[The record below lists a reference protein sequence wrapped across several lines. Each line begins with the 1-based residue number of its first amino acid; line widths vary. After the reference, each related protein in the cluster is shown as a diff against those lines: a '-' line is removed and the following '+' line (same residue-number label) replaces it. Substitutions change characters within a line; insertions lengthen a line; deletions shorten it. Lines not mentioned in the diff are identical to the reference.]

1 MYKGTAPKKL
11 KKPSPP
17 PTRLSQ
23 GVKKTQ
29 KPSYKRPTKD
39 PLQGLR
45 ESKEE
50 EKMIKFQP
58 KPVEEQ
64 NPVKPVLDRKHGL
77 QKKPVPGIE
86 KKQEN
91 STELEEETPIE
102 RDLPRQEKIPSN
114 ASSPDPMEMP
124 PPTSTR
130 RPIPPA
136 SPRQDRRWLIASAAA
151 ILFLGGVILYKYA
164 SPTQS
169 PIILSNSYPG
179 KTSPD
184 APKSKD
190 LSSPPSAPVSRRRA
204 NVAKAIEVLTDV
216 FGERCSTSTED
227 LVDFGGEGILGLG
240 EGMLP
245 NAVVWPVSTEEVEV
259 ILKVAETYRVP
270 VIPYSGGTSLEG

>member
-1 MYKGTAPKKL
+1 MLRPRNPLNPSFSTLKILISPALPLQIRCKTASKMYKGTAPKKL

-114 ASSPDPMEMP
+114 ASSPDPMEMS

-130 RPIPPA
+130 RPIPP
-136 SPRQDRRWLIASAAA
+136 
-151 ILFLGGVILYKYA
+151 
-164 SPTQS
+164 
-169 PIILSNSYPG
+169 
-179 KTSPD
+179 
-184 APKSKD
+184 
-190 LSSPPSAPVSRRRA
+190 
-204 NVAKAIEVLTDV
+204 
-216 FGERCSTSTED
+216 
-227 LVDFGGEGILGLG
+227 
-240 EGMLP
+240 
-245 NAVVWPVSTEEVEV
+245 
-259 ILKVAETYRVP
+259 
-270 VIPYSGGTSLEG
+270 